1 MARSLLVAPAAEGV
15 GLARTCLG
23 LLRALD
29 RRGVKVA
36 FVKPVAQPRAD
47 GGPDRSAARVTA
59 IMALRPPEP
68 LSTAE
73 LEQQLGEG
81 GLEVVL
87 EKIVAAWEPIYDG
100 SDVVVVE
107 GLSAGP
113 SKLYASSL
121 NQALARTL
129 DADVVLADSWPADAD
144 ADGVAEQLAIAAG
157 GYVSGDQARVIGC
170 VVHGLPGV
178 DAAAPA
184 GLRGA
189 LVKHKLRLI
198 AAVPHRPE
206 LTWPRVRD
214 LVRELHP
221 EVLHEGD
228 LSRRIKDVA
237 VMARGIPGGI
247 RVLDTGRLVVVPGD
261 RHEVIMAAYLAE
273 LSGTHLAALLLS
285 AGTAPDPQVSQLTR
299 ATAAAGLPVLLVE
312 SDSYQTATRVRD
324 LDPGLPVDDLDRIE
338 GVTDTIADA
347 LDPSWL
353 ESLTSTSRPR
363 RFSPAAFRYEL
374 AERAR
379 AADALVV
386 LPEGTEPRT
395 IRAAVA
401 CAERGIARCILL
413 GAPDEVA
420 AQARHLGL
428 RLPGGVTVVDP
439 RAVAERY
446 VAPLAELRRP
456 KGWTEEVAREHLADP
471 ITVGTMMLRQGEV
484 DGLVCGAAHTTAAT
498 VRPALQILGTKPGT
512 RLVSSVFFMCL
523 PDQVVIYGDCAI
535 NPQPSAEDLAD
546 IAIQSAASARVF
558 GIEPRVAM
566 ISFSTGS
573 SGAGTDVDKVAEA
586 TRIVRRREPG
596 LAVDGPM
603 QYDAAAIASVG
614 QAKRPGSPVAGQA
627 TVFIFPDLDAGNTT
641 YKAVQRSAQVI
652 SIGPMLQGLAK
663 PVNDLSRGA
672 LVDDIIYT
680 VALTTIQARAAARS
694 LLPPVVVFPAPF
706 GPTIRR
712 HLRRRYDLHQ
722 LAVAGHD
729 HTVGGGRG
737 AVRRDRDGLGRQARL
752 RPQRRRVTVRAEAP

>member
-1 MARSLLVAPAAEGV
+1 MARSLLIAPAAEGV

-29 RRGVKVA
+29 RRGIKVA

-47 GGPDRSAARVTA
+47 GGPDRSVARVTA

-87 EKIVAAWEPIYDG
+87 EKIVAAWEPTYSR

-107 GLSAGP
+107 GLSPGP
-113 SKLYASSL
+113 SRLYASSL
-121 NQALARTL
+121 NQALARAL
-129 DADVVLADSWPADAD
+129 DADVVLADSWPAEAG
-144 ADGVAEQLAIAAG
+144 ADGVAEQLAIAAS
-157 GYVSGDQARVIGC
+157 GYVSGEQARVVGC
-170 VVHGLPGV
+170 VVHGMPGADS
-178 DAAAPA
+178 DAVA
-184 GLRGA
+184 GLRA
-189 LVKHKLRLI
+189 VLAKHQLRLI
-198 AAVPHRPE
+198 AAVPYRPE

-214 LVRELHP
+214 LARELHP

-228 LSRRIKDVA
+228 LSRRIRDVA

-247 RVLDTGRLVVVPGD
+247 HVLDTGRLVVVPGD

-285 AGTAPDPQVSQLTR
+285 SGTAPDPQVSQLTR
-299 ATAAAGLPVLLVE
+299 ATAAVGLPVLLVK

-324 LDPGLPVDDLDRIE
+324 LDPGLPVDDTERIE
-338 GVTDTIADA
+338 GVTDNIADA

-363 RFSPAAFRYEL
+363 RLSPAAFRYRLVEL
-374 AERAR
+374 AG

-386 LPEGTEPRT
+386 LPEGSEPRT
-395 IRAAVA
+395 MRAAVA
-401 CAERGIARCILL
+401 CAERGIARCLLL
-413 GAPDEVA
+413 GSPDEVA

-428 RLPGGVTVVDP
+428 RLPDGVTIVDP
-439 RAVAERY
+439 RSVAERY
-446 VAPLAELRRP
+446 VAPLTELRRH

-484 DGLVCGAAHTTAAT
+484 DGLVCGAVHTTAAT
-498 VRPALQILGTKPGT
+498 VRPALQILGTKPGS
-512 RLVSSVFFMCL
+512 RLVSSIFFMCL

-535 NPQPSAEDLAD
+535 NPQPSAGDLAD

-566 ISFSTGS
+566 ISFSTGT
-573 SGAGTDVDKVAEA
+573 SGAGTDVNKVAVA
-586 TRIVRRREPG
+586 TKIAQQREPG

-614 QAKRPGSPVAGQA
+614 QAKRPGSLVAGRA
-627 TVFIFPDLDAGNTT
+627 TVFIFPDLDTGNTT
-641 YKAVQRSAQVI
+641 YKAVQRSAQVV
-652 SIGPMLQGLAK
+652 SVGPMLQGLAK

-680 VALTTIQARAAARS
+680 VALTAIQS
-694 LLPPVVVFPAPF
+694 C
-706 GPTIRR
+706 
-712 HLRRRYDLHQ
+712 
-722 LAVAGHD
+722 VA
-729 HTVGGGRG
+729 
-737 AVRRDRDGLGRQARL
+737 
-752 RPQRRRVTVRAEAP
+752 